1 MSDTIDLRFILQLSL
16 NDIICSNVKAGTK
29 R

>member
-16 NDIICSNVKAGTK
+16 NDIICSNAKAGTK